1 MFALWSLII
10 IYIINDDFRTFI
22 GRSID
27 EEEEEEEE
35 RFLIAEIFHLQL

>member
-10 IYIINDDFRTFI
+10 IYIINDDFRNFI

-27 EEEEEEEE
+27 EEEEEEE